1 MKTSKNTPGGVLVR
15 LKNKISLAMKID
27 PSKLKVL
34 VDRYVMK
41 SFKGRVNQRVHYDRV
56 NTYGELTRTEMT
68 IKVFFKFLKILDP
81 KSVKISIEIVT
92 RRGDVYNVS
101 EEIRFMKS
109 LDEPTVEEEK
119 EE

>member
-1 MKTSKNTPGGVLVR
+1 MKKSNNTPGGVLVR
-15 LKNKISLAMKID
+15 LKNRIALAMNID

-56 NTYGELTRTEMT
+56 NAYSELTRPEMT

-81 KSVKISIEIVT
+81 RSVKISIEITT
-92 RRGDVYNVS
+92 RQGDVFNVS

-109 LDEPTVEEEK
+109 TTDEE
-119 EE
+119 